1 MSANPA
7 AYRSHPPH
15 QPVGAPLPDWQPR
28 PCPVGVTLAGR
39 TITLQRL
46 DPERHARS
54 LFDAYAADTD
64 GRLWTY
70 LAQGPFPQ
78 FRDFEAWLRLHAA
91 DPTLVSYALV
101 NPDDG
106 LALGI
111 ASYLRIDPPVGSIE
125 IGHLCFAPALQ
136 RSTAATEAL
145 YLLLRHAL
153 DELGYRRCEW
163 KCDQLNAASRRA
175 AERLG
180 FCYEGTHR
188 NARVYKGRNR
198 DTAWY
203 SIIDREWP
211 SLRQSLQAWLA
222 PENFDADG
230 RQRSRLGSKPTPAH

>member
-1 MSANPA
+1 
-7 AYRSHPPH
+7 
-15 QPVGAPLPDWQPR
+15 V
-28 PCPVGVTLAGR
+28 
-39 TITLQRL
+39 TLQRL
-46 DPERHARS
+46 DPDRHANA
-54 LFDAYAADTD
+54 LYDAYAIDGD

-70 LAQGPFPQ
+70 LAQGPFAH
-78 FRDFEAWLRLHAA
+78 RSDFESWLRLHAA

-101 NPDDG
+101 APEDG
-106 LALGI
+106 RALGI
-111 ASYLRIDPPVGSIE
+111 ASYLRIDPAMGTIE

-145 YLLLRHAL
+145 HLLIRHAL

-180 FCYEGTHR
+180 FRYEGTHR

-203 SIIDREWP
+203 SIIDSEWP
-211 SLRQSLQAWLA
+211 PLRRSLQAWLA
-222 PENFDADG
+222 PQNFDADG
-230 RQRSRLGSKPTPAH
+230 RQRSRLGSPT